1 MELNTRYPNVSIN
14 EIFTNRWSPRSFKKT
29 PIAAEDISRLFEAAR
44 WAPSGSN
51 NQPWRFIYAT
61 SGKKREKLNGVL
73 MDSNKIWAHKAP
85 LLILVFCLTQT
96 SDGREIRTAQFDT
109 GAAWMSLAIQAR
121 YMGLYTHAMGGIH
134 RDKAIEF
141 MGKQKSKYE
150 SICAI
155 AVGYKDDKNKL
166 PDSLKSREII
176 SQRKLVSDF
185 VFDGEID
192 C

>member
-141 MGKQKSKYE
+141 IGKQKSKYE

>member
-1 MELNTRYPNVSIN
+1 MELNTRHPDVSIN
-14 EIFTNRWSPRSFKKT
+14 EIFINRWSPRSFKKT
-29 PIAAEDISRLFEAAR
+29 PIASEDISRLFEAAR

-51 NQPWRFIYAT
+51 NQPWRFIYAS
-61 SGKKREKLNGVL
+61 SGKKREKLNAVL
-73 MDSNKIWAHKAP
+73 MDSNKIWASEAP
-85 LLILVFCLTQT
+85 LLILVFCLTST

-155 AVGYKDDKNKL
+155 AVGYKDNKDRL
-166 PDSLKSREII
+166 SDSLKSREIM
-176 SQRKLVSDF
+176 SQRMLVSEF
-185 VFDGEID
+185 VFGGEID
-192 C
+192 S

>member
-1 MELNTRYPNVSIN
+1 MELNTRYPDVSIN

-73 MDSNKIWAHKAP
+73 MDSNKIWAHEAP

-96 SDGREIRTAQFDT
+96 PDGREIRTAQFDT

-155 AVGYKDDKNKL
+155 AVGYKDNKNKL

-176 SQRKLVSDF
+176 SHRMLVSDF